1 MMSGVLRRLI
11 LHSAFMHSSLPSG
24 GCYAAQ
30 CLSDHRAADHGV
42 SVCRAGGG
50 GRTGEDSA
58 TGSVLL
64 DVRVLFGGIA
74 VAFPDATSAI
84 ARPLGI
90 ARGADLVF
98 YLAILFMLVGFYMMY
113 VRLRRLDANITQ
125 LVRHLAIQNAQSGRL
140 RMTQPKSAGKSSK
153 AQPI

>member
-1 MMSGVLRRLI
+1 MPLNVFQIIVLPI
-11 LHSAFMHSSLPSG
+11 MAFLFVE
-24 GCYAAQ
+24 
-30 CLSDHRAADHGV
+30 RAAAVARGKIP
-42 SVCRAGGG
+42 R
-50 GRTGEDSA
+50 
-58 TGSVLL
+58 
-64 DVRVLFGGIA
+64 RVAFFWMCVWLFGGIA

-125 LVRHLAIQNAQSGRL
+125 LVRHLAIQNAQSG
-140 RMTQPKSAGKSSK
+140 SAANDATEVRRQVEQGAADLKTE
-153 AQPI
+153 PHP

>member
-1 MMSGVLRRLI
+1 MPLNVFQIIVLPI
-11 LHSAFMHSSLPSG
+11 MAFLFVE
-24 GCYAAQ
+24 
-30 CLSDHRAADHGV
+30 RAAAVARGKIP
-42 SVCRAGGG
+42 R
-50 GRTGEDSA
+50 
-58 TGSVLL
+58 
-64 DVRVLFGGIA
+64 RVAFFWMCVWLFGGIA

-113 VRLRRLDANITQ
+113 VRLRRLDANIT
-125 LVRHLAIQNAQSGRL
+125 HWSGTWRFRMPNRVRL